1 LALGGR
7 KPIAAPAPLAFYP
20 TLSAADVDLAKLSDQ
35 VVRSPSRTLSFCL
48 SGPPGTGKSAYARHL
63 AERLDLEVLEKRYSD
78 LSSMYLGE
86 SEKAIAAAFEEA
98 ADLRAFLILDEAD
111 SLLRNRA
118 AARHSWEITQVNEML
133 TWMERHPL
141 PFACTTNAP
150 DLLDPATARRFLFKV
165 RFLAMDARQIAAAF
179 LCAFKAEAPRSILK
193 LDLLT
198 PGDFAV
204 VARKAEI
211 LGERDPGRLARWLED
226 EVAAKP
232 QGRRKIGF

>member
-1 LALGGR
+1 
-7 KPIAAPAPLAFYP
+7 
-20 TLSAADVDLAKLSDQ
+20 V
-35 VVRSPSRTLSFCL
+35 
-48 SGPPGTGKSAYARHL
+48 
-63 AERLDLEVLEKRYSD
+63 
-78 LSSMYLGE
+78 GE

-98 ADLRAFLILDEAD
+98 ADLGAFLFLDEAD
-111 SLLRNRA
+111 SLLRDRG

-133 TWMERHPL
+133 TWMERHPW

-165 RFLAMDARQIAAAF
+165 RFLPMDAGQVEAAF
-179 LCAFKAEAPRSILK
+179 ARAFRLQPPAGVAK

-204 VARKAEI
+204 VARKAEA
-211 LGERDPGRLARWLED
+211 LGERDPVRLARRLEE

-232 QGRRKIGF
+232 EGKRVRMGF